1 MTSEGQ
7 TLLETCS
14 TTRRLPPAVRDGL
27 SSAGSLRAAEEVAA
41 RLTREHY
48 ENFSV
53 ISWVLPRHLRQDFC
67 NIYAFCRVADDLSDE
82 VHAPEVSLD
91 LLDRFREQTR
101 ACYAGENCNAVF
113 TALSGTIQRHDIP
126 IDPFL
131 DLISA
136 FEQDQRVRR
145 YETFEDLLGYCRG
158 SANPVGRL
166 VLYVCGYRDVERQ
179 RLSDF
184 TCTAL
189 QLTNFWQDVR
199 RDLAD
204 LGRIYLPLES
214 MRRFAVTE
222 QQLHDVRCD
231 DNYRALIRFE
241 VNRAE
246 GMFDEGEKL
255 LPLLDS
261 SVRPQISLFG
271 RGGRAILQAI
281 RDQNYDT
288 LTHRP
293 VLSRW
298 QKGRLLLSALMAPL
312 GSRHGNG
319 RASA

>member
-1 MTSEGQ
+1 MIAAGH
-7 TLLETCS
+7 TLLDVCS
-14 TTRRLPPAVRDGL
+14 TRQLSTAVRAALAPADSL
-27 SSAGSLRAAEEVAA
+27 HSAEQVTSSLA
-41 RLTREHY
+41 RDHY

-82 VHAPEVSLD
+82 VHAPEVSLEC
-91 LLDRFREQTR
+91 LDRFREQTR
-101 ACYAGENCNAVF
+101 ACYAGENANAVF
-113 TALSGTIQRHDIP
+113 TALSGTIRRHDIP
-126 IDPFL
+126 IEPFL

-145 YETFEDLLGYCRG
+145 YETFGDLLGYCRG

-189 QLTNFWQDVR
+189 QLTNFWQDVK

-204 LGRIYLPLES
+204 LDRIYLPGES
-214 MRRFAVTE
+214 MRRFGVDEE
-222 QQLHDVRCD
+222 QLRAGRCD

-241 VNRAE
+241 VDRAE
-246 GMFDEGEKL
+246 TMFAQGDPL

-261 SVRPQISLFG
+261 TVRPQIALFSK
-271 RGGRAILQAI
+271 GGRAILGAI
-281 RDQNYDT
+281 RRQNYDT

-293 VLSRW
+293 VLSKW
-298 QKGRLLLSALMAPL
+298 QKGTLLLGALTAPL
-312 GSRHGNG
+312 GIRRNG
-319 RASA
+319 RAPL